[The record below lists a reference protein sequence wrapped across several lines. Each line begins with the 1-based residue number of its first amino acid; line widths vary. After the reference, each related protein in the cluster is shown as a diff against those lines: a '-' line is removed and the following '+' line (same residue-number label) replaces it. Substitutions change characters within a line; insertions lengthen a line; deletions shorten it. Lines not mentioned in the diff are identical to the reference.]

1 MELRGCR
8 TNQNME
14 SRVKRTEVIR
24 NGAQKM
30 QNLIEMEYRM
40 KELTEMEHTVHYV
53 ICTGAKRNGSQR

>member
-1 MELRGCR
+1 
-8 TNQNME
+8 ME

-40 KELTEMEHTVHYV
+40 KEPTEMKHTVLVQYV
-53 ICTGAKRNGSQR
+53 IQKNGSQR